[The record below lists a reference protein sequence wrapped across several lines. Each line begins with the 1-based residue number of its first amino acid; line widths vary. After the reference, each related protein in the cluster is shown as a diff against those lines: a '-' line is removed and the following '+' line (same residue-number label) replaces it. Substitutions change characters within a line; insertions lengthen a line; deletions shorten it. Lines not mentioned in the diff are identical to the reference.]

1 MELLDP
7 TVSTYLH
14 QLAYHG
20 DPLLEEMEARARE
33 ENFPIIGPVAGRVCY
48 QIARMVGAR
57 RVFELGS
64 GFGYST
70 VWFARAVA
78 DNGGGEVHHTV
89 WSEDLSRQAQEYLR
103 RAGLHHLVRFHVAE
117 AVTAL
122 RAARGGFDLI
132 FNDIVKQQ
140 YPASIPVIKQK
151 LRVGG
156 VLIMD
161 NMLWRGRIFDEAD
174 DSDQTAGVREATR
187 LLFTDRDFCATLL
200 PVHDGLLVALRV

>member
-1 MELLDP
+1 MELIDP
-7 TVSTYLH
+7 TVSTYLE

-57 RVFELGS
+57 RIFELGS
-64 GFGYST
+64 GYGYST
-70 VWFARAVA
+70 LWFARAVA

-89 WSEDLSRQAQEYLR
+89 WNEDLSRQAREYLR
-103 RAGLHHLVRFHVAE
+103 RAGLEHLVRFHVSE

-122 RAARGGFDLI
+122 RAARGAFDLI
-132 FNDIVKQQ
+132 FNDIVKHQ

-156 VLIMD
+156 VLILD

-174 DSDQTAGVREATR
+174 GSDETAGVREATR
-187 LLFTDRDFCATLL
+187 MIFTDRDFCATLL
-200 PVHDGLLVALRV
+200 PVHDGLVVALRV